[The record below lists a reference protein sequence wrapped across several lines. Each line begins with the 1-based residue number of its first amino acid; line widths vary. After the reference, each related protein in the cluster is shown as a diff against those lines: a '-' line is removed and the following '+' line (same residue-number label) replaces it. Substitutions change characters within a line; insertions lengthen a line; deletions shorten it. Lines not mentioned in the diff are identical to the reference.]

1 MNKEWFII
9 KDLKEFVDSSR
20 RLVFQS
26 FGKNTTE
33 EDQNVIDDMLDN
45 INNMSTDDESEM
57 NIVLSYEESLAII
70 NPFLKKQIN
79 KKTKENR
86 FLVSESI
93 YMNIVHALNDRMVSN
108 ILNSLVNKGLIE
120 TAYDDKSND
129 FVFWISDSQPK
140 NEEPKTN

>member
-26 FGKNTTE
+26 FGKEISQENKN
-33 EDQNVIDDMLDN
+33 DIDN
-45 INNMSTDDESEM
+45 ILDDIRNISVEDESEM
-57 NIVLSYEESLAII
+57 NIVLSHDEALTII
-70 NPFLKKQIN
+70 QPFLREQFN
-79 KKTKENR
+79 KKTKKNR

-93 YMNIVHALNDRMVSN
+93 YIDIITSLNDRMVSN

-120 TAYDDKSND
+120 TAYDDKCND
-129 FVFWISDSQPK
+129 FIFWIKDNDQNNKKSDA
-140 NEEPKTN
+140 N

>member
-45 INNMSTDDESEM
+45 INNCLLYTSPSPRDGL
-57 NIVLSYEESLAII
+57 LS
-70 NPFLKKQIN
+70 
-79 KKTKENR
+79 
-86 FLVSESI
+86 
-93 YMNIVHALNDRMVSN
+93 RMPS
-108 ILNSLVNKGLIE
+108 S
-120 TAYDDKSND
+120 A
-129 FVFWISDSQPK
+129 
-140 NEEPKTN
+140 

>member
-108 ILNSLVNKGLIE
+108 ILNSLVNKG
-120 TAYDDKSND
+120 
-129 FVFWISDSQPK
+129 
-140 NEEPKTN
+140 

>member
-26 FGKNTTE
+26 FGKNLTK
-33 EDQNVIDDMLDN
+33 EDQNTIDNMLDD
-45 INNMSTDDESEM
+45 INNMSIEDESEM
-57 NIVLSYEESLAII
+57 NIVLSYDEALAIVQ
-70 NPFLKKQIN
+70 PFLKEQFN
-79 KKTKENR
+79 KKTKKNR
-86 FLVSESI
+86 FLTNEFI
-93 YMNIVHALNDRMVSN
+93 YLDIVNALNDRMVSN
-108 ILNSLVNKGLIE
+108 ILNSLVNKGLVE

-129 FVFWISDSQPK
+129 FVFWVSGSQPK